1 MAKMWGGR
9 FRETTSNLLDQ
20 FNASIPFDRKLYR
33 EDIQGSIA
41 HVAMLGKEGIIP
53 NDEVDRLIEALEIVR
68 EEIERGDFQFN
79 IKDEDIHMAIEKR
92 VTEIVGDIGKKIHTA
107 RSRNDQ
113 VATDFRL
120 YVQNKSKSISKQIVE
135 LIETLVHLAEQHTDT
150 LIPGMTHLQH
160 AQPTNFGYHLLAYV
174 AMFKRDYER
183 FQSSIERN
191 SISPL
196 GCGALAGTPH
206 QIDRDYT
213 SQMLGFREP
222 SLNCLDSV
230 SDRDFALEILFNIS
244 MLFTHISRLS
254 EELILWSSYE
264 FQFIKFSDSYSTG
277 SSIMPQKKNPDV
289 AELLRAKSGRVFGNL
304 ISLLVV
310 MKGLPLA
317 YNKDMQE
324 DKEGVFDSVE
334 TAEISLEILK
344 ESIRTLEV
352 QKENMEKACKVGHL
366 TATDLADYLVKSC
379 DIPFREAHFITG
391 RAVAKAEELG
401 IDISEMK
408 LEDLQEIDKRIEK
421 DVLEYLSL
429 RNSMN
434 SRNSQGGTATA
445 ETKRQ
450 IEKIKEWL
458 ENI

>member
-9 FRETTSNLLDQ
+9 FRETTSSLLDQ

-222 SLNCLDSV
+222 SLNCLDGV

-408 LEDLQEIDKRIEK
+408 LEELQKIDSRIEK

>member
-135 LIETLVHLAEQHTDT
+135 LIETLVHLAEQHTET

-408 LEDLQEIDKRIEK
+408 LEDLQEIDSRIEK

>member
-196 GCGALAGTPH
+196 GCGALAWTPH

-324 DKEGVFDSVE
+324 DKEGVFDSVA

-408 LEDLQEIDKRIEK
+408 LEYLQEIDSRIEK

-434 SRNSQGGTATA
+434 SRNSQGGTAIA